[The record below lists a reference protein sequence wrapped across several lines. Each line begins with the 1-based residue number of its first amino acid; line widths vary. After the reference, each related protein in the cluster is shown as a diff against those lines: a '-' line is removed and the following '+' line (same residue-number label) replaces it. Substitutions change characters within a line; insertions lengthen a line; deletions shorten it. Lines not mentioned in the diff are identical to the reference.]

1 MTEITSRP
9 MVLVVDDD
17 EAMRDSM
24 RCLFESEKLPCKVF
38 SSAHEFLEF
47 CDARVQGC
55 ILLDIRM
62 PGMSGM
68 ELLENLK
75 VQGIQLPVIV
85 ITGHGD
91 VPLAVRAI
99 QQGAFDF
106 LQKPFQFQVLL
117 DRVNAALE
125 SARKAHAK
133 NLQMDDLRSS
143 FGALTSREKEV
154 MELVVAGS
162 SSKLIGMTLG
172 ISSKTVDIHRASI
185 MKKLD
190 VRNIAELVQ
199 RRLAL
204 QDEASPGK

>member
-1 MTEITSRP
+1 MNESIGQP
-9 MVLVVDDD
+9 IVLVVDDD

-24 RCLFESEKLPCKVF
+24 RYLFESVNLPCKVF
-38 SSAHEFLEF
+38 ASAHDFLEF
-47 CDARVQGC
+47 CDARLLGC

-68 ELLENLK
+68 ELLEDLK
-75 VQGIQLPVIV
+75 AQGVQLPVIV

-99 QQGAFDF
+99 KQGAFDF
-106 LQKPFQFQVLL
+106 LQKPFSAQILL
-117 DRVNAALE
+117 DRVYAAIE
-125 SARKAHAK
+125 SIKESHLR
-133 NLQMDDLRSS
+133 NRQQDDLRNS
-143 FGALTSREKEV
+143 FDSLTNREKEI

-162 SSKLIGMTLG
+162 PSKVIGMKLG

-185 MKKLD
+185 MKKLN

-199 RRLAL
+199 RRLSL
-204 QDEASPGK
+204 QDEK

>member
-1 MTEITSRP
+1 MNKNIPQP

-24 RCLFESEKLPCKVF
+24 RYLFESVNLSCKSF
-38 SSAHEFLEF
+38 ASAHDFLEF
-47 CDARVQGC
+47 CDTRPFGC

-68 ELLENLK
+68 ELLENLRA
-75 VQGIQLPVIV
+75 QGIQLPVIV

-91 VPLAVRAI
+91 VPLAVRAMK
-99 QQGAFDF
+99 QGAFDF
-106 LQKPFQFQVLL
+106 LQKPFPAQALL
-117 DRVNAALE
+117 DRVYAALE
-125 SARKAHAK
+125 SIQKSQLK
-133 NLQMDDLRSS
+133 NQELDNLRNS
-143 FGALTSREKEV
+143 FDALTAREREI

-162 SSKLIGMTLG
+162 PSKAIGMKLG

-204 QDEASPGK
+204 QDDK

>member
-1 MTEITSRP
+1 MNESIGQP

-24 RCLFESEKLPCKVF
+24 RYLFESVNLPCKVF
-38 SSAHEFLEF
+38 ASAHDFLEF
-47 CDARVQGC
+47 CDAHLLGC

-75 VQGIQLPVIV
+75 AQGVQLPVIV

-99 QQGAFDF
+99 KQGAFDF
-106 LQKPFQFQVLL
+106 LQKPFSAQILL
-117 DRVNAALE
+117 DRVYAALE
-125 SARKAHAK
+125 SIKESHLK
-133 NLQMDDLRSS
+133 NRQKDDLRNS
-143 FGALTSREKEV
+143 FDSLTNREKEI

-162 SSKLIGMTLG
+162 PSKVIGMKLG

-185 MKKLD
+185 MKKLN

-204 QDEASPGK
+204 QDEK

>member
-1 MTEITSRP
+1 MTENTSQP
-9 MVLVVDDD
+9 MVFVVDDD

-24 RCLFESEKLPCKVF
+24 RYLFESVNLPCKVF
-38 SSAHEFLEF
+38 ASAHDFLEF
-47 CDARVQGC
+47 LDRRLTGC
-55 ILLDIRM
+55 VLLDIRM

-75 VQGIQLPVIV
+75 GQGIQLPVIV

-99 QQGAFDF
+99 KQGAFDF
-106 LQKPFQFQVLL
+106 LQKPFSAQALL
-117 DRVNAALE
+117 DRVYAALE
-125 SARKAHAK
+125 SIKKSELK
-133 NLQMDDLRSS
+133 NRELDTLRSS
-143 FGALTSREKEV
+143 FDALTNREKEI

-162 SSKLIGMTLG
+162 PSKAIGMKLG
-172 ISSKTVDIHRASI
+172 ISSKTVDIHRSSI
-185 MKKLD
+185 MKKLN

-204 QDEASPGK
+204 LDEK

>member
-1 MTEITSRP
+1 MNENSWRP

-24 RCLFESEKLPCKVF
+24 RYLFESVNLPCKAF
-38 SSAHEFLEF
+38 ASARHFLEF
-47 CDARVQGC
+47 CDTRLLGC

-75 VQGIQLPVIV
+75 AQGIQLPVIV

-99 QQGAFDF
+99 KQGAFDF
-106 LQKPFQFQVLL
+106 LQKPFSPQILL
-117 DRVNAALE
+117 DRVYAALE
-125 SARKAHAK
+125 LIRESHFHNRK
-133 NLQMDDLRSS
+133 LDDLRSS
-143 FGALTSREKEV
+143 FDVLTNREKEI

-162 SSKLIGMTLG
+162 PSKVIGMKLG
-172 ISSKTVDIHRASI
+172 ISSKTVDIHRSSI
-185 MKKLD
+185 MKKLN

-204 QDEASPGK
+204 QDEK

>member
-1 MTEITSRP
+1 MNENSWQP
-9 MVLVVDDD
+9 MVVVVDDD
-17 EAMRDSM
+17 EAMRESM
-24 RCLFESEKLPCKVF
+24 RYLFESVNLSCKVF
-38 SSAHEFLEF
+38 ASAHDFLEF
-47 CDARVQGC
+47 CDSRLLGC

-75 VQGIQLPVIV
+75 AQGIQLPVIV

-99 QQGAFDF
+99 KQGAFDF
-106 LQKPFQFQVLL
+106 LQKPFHPQVLL
-117 DRVNAALE
+117 NRVYAALE
-125 SARKAHAK
+125 SIQEDHLKNRKLD
-133 NLQMDDLRSS
+133 NLRSS
-143 FGALTSREKEV
+143 FDVLTNREKEI

-162 SSKLIGMTLG
+162 PSKVIGMKLG
-172 ISSKTVDIHRASI
+172 ISSKTVDIHRSSI

-204 QDEASPGK
+204 QNEK